1 MRKSPRFDQKQPKQ
15 LKSYLPA
22 PQVQRIQQ
30 RHIAGEKNSAIARAE
45 GCDRHT
51 VARII
56 KGPEMKA
63 YVAEM
68 KERFN
73 GFAPLA
79 LDTVE
84 AGLTT
89 LKDTRLACE
98 VLKAIG
104 VIEPRGNMVSVNLER
119 EIDEEAEV
127 ERLAIEWL
135 GRLTLMGM
143 QRRDVYGTALPPEL
157 AELKYPLDLEQVK
170 SEISALIR
178 AKKSRA
184 LSSKA
189 KNKML

>member
-1 MRKSPRFDQKQPKQ
+1 MPKSPRFDQKQPKQ

-22 PQVQRIQQ
+22 PQIQRIQQ

-56 KGPEMKA
+56 KDPEMKA

-89 LKDTRLACE
+89 LKDPRLACT

-119 EIDEEAEV
+119 EIDEAEE
-127 ERLAIEWL
+127 ERLALEWL
-135 GRLTLMGM
+135 GRLTLIAKEKH
-143 QRRDVYGTALPPEL
+143 DIYGTALEPEL

-170 SEISALIR
+170 SAIGAILRKKAR
-178 AKKSRA
+178 AP
-184 LSSKA
+184 SSEGQK
-189 KNKML
+189 

>member
-1 MRKSPRFDQKQPKQ
+1 LEESVQKSPRFGRKQPKR

-22 PQVQRIQQ
+22 PQIQRIQQ

-51 VARII
+51 VSRIV
-56 KGPEMKA
+56 KAPEMRA

-84 AGLTT
+84 AGLAT

-104 VIEPRGNMVSVNLER
+104 VIEPRGNMVSVNFER
-119 EIDEEAEV
+119 EIDEAGE
-127 ERLAIEWL
+127 ERLEMEWL
-135 GRLTLMGM
+135 GRLTFIAMEKHHI
-143 QRRDVYGTALPPEL
+143 YGTTLEPEL
-157 AELKYPLDLEQVK
+157 AKLKYPLYLEQVK
-170 SEISALIR
+170 SAVSALLR

-184 LSSKA
+184 LSSEDQE
-189 KNKML
+189 

>member
-1 MRKSPRFDQKQPKQ
+1 MQKSPRFDRKQPKQ

-22 PQVQRIQQ
+22 PQIQRIQQ

-51 VARII
+51 VARIV
-56 KGPEMKA
+56 KAPEMRA

-104 VIEPRGNMVSVNLER
+104 VIEPRGNMASVNFQR
-119 EIDEEAEV
+119 EIDEAE
-127 ERLAIEWL
+127 EQRLQIEWL
-135 GRLTLMGM
+135 GNLTLIAMEKHHI
-143 QRRDVYGTALPPEL
+143 YGTTTLEPEL
-157 AELKYPLDLEQVK
+157 AKLKYPLDLEQVK
-170 SEISALIR
+170 SVTSALLR
-178 AKKSRA
+178 AKKSRE
-184 LSSKA
+184 LSSEDQE
-189 KNKML
+189 

>member
-1 MRKSPRFDQKQPKQ
+1 MQKSPRFGRKQPKQ

-22 PQVQRIQQ
+22 PQIQRIQQ

-51 VARII
+51 VARIV
-56 KGPEMKA
+56 KAPEMRA

-104 VIEPRGNMVSVNLER
+104 VIEPRGNMVSVNFER
-119 EIDEEAEV
+119 EIDEAGE
-127 ERLAIEWL
+127 ERLEMEWL
-135 GRLTLMGM
+135 GRLTFIAMEKHHI
-143 QRRDVYGTALPPEL
+143 YGTTLPPEL
-157 AELKYPLDLEQVK
+157 AELKYPLDFEQVK
-170 SEISALIR
+170 SAISALLR

-184 LSSKA
+184 LSSEDQE
-189 KNKML
+189 